1 MFQKAKLVLCG
12 WAMLALS
19 LPISAQKT
27 GSSSKP
33 IEKVTRK
40 GSELVIPFEKYVL
53 PNGLT
58 LVVHEDH
65 SDPIVHVDVTYHV
78 GSAREEVG
86 KSGFAHFFEHM
97 MFQGSE
103 HVADEEHFK
112 LVSQAGGTLNGST
125 NKDRTNYYETI
136 PSNQLE
142 TALWLEA
149 DRMGFLLDVV
159 TQKKFEI
166 QRSTVKNERGQNYDN
181 RPYGLVGETNAR
193 TLYPYGH
200 PYSWLTIG
208 YIEDLNRVNV
218 DDLKNFF
225 LRWYGPNNATVTVG
239 GDVNPKDV
247 LKMVEKYFGS
257 IPRGPE
263 VKNMKLAAV
272 TLPQDRYVS
281 YEDNVRFPLLQMVFP
296 TVPNRHPDEAPLDC
310 LAEILGGG
318 KNSIL
323 YKNLIKAQ
331 KAIQASASHPAFE
344 LAGEFTIQVRPFPG
358 QTLADMEKI
367 VRASLSEFEKAGVTD
382 DAIARFKAKYE
393 SNIIN
398 SLESVAGKVTQLA
411 SYQTYTGSP
420 NYLPTD
426 YKVHMA
432 VTKADV
438 MRVYNQY
445 IKNKHAVIL
454 SVVPKGQSQ
463 AVAKPDNFKPTTD
476 GYKAPANQYA
486 GLKYVKPKDNF
497 DRSQRPG
504 AGKNPVVNVPPF
516 YRDNLPNG
524 IKIIGTENKEVP
536 MATLLFSVQGGHKL
550 SAKDPSRAGIASLTA
565 AMLNESTEKYTAE
578 DLNSELEKLGSSIF
592 ISGGTEAINV
602 SVESQVKNLD
612 ATLALL
618 EERMLRPRFDVTDF
632 ERLKKQRLE
641 AIANQATQPTVIA
654 DNVYNKLLY
663 GEGNILAVPS
673 IGTTA
678 TVTNITLDD
687 IKKFYRENFSPSV
700 TNLVIVGD
708 IKQQDVMSK
717 LAFLDRW
724 TAKTV
729 TMPVLPPMPSVDKSK
744 IYLVDKEKA
753 AQSEIRIG
761 YLALPFDATG
771 DYYKSG
777 LMNYTL
783 GGNFNSRINLNLRE
797 AKGYTYGA
805 RSAFSGTELVGPFT
819 AQAGVRANV
828 SDSAVVEFL
837 KEIKAFR
844 NEGIKDDELT
854 FLKSSVGQR
863 DALKYET
870 PYQKAIFLNN
880 IIKYNLEADFVKKQ
894 NEILQNITKEE
905 INALAKKNLPLEK
918 MNIMLVGDKA
928 LIKPGLEKLGYE
940 VVELDTE
947 GNQVKQTATPEA
959 PVTPA
964 TPAPTKKSKK
974 TPAKPRKSVPEI
986 RTS

>member
-1 MFQKAKLVLCG
+1 MFQKVKLVIWGC
-12 WAMLALS
+12 AVLALP
-19 LPISAQKT
+19 LQIMAQKPKSAT
-27 GSSSKP
+27 KQ

-40 GSELVIPFEKYVL
+40 GSELVIPYEKYVL

-58 LVVHEDH
+58 LVIHEDH

-97 MFQGSE
+97 MFQGSD

-125 NKDRTNYYETI
+125 NRDRTNYYETI

-149 DRMGFLLDVV
+149 DRMGFLLDAV
-159 TQKKFEI
+159 TQKKFEN

-181 RPYGLVGETNAR
+181 RPYGLVGETTAR
-193 TLYPYGH
+193 ALYPYGH

-239 GDVNPKDV
+239 GDVNPQEV
-247 LKMVEKYFGS
+247 IKMAEKYFGS

-263 VKNMKLAAV
+263 VKNRKLPAV

-281 YEDNVRFPLLQMVFP
+281 YEDNVRFPMLRMVYP
-296 TVPNRHPDEAPLDC
+296 TVAARHPDEAPLDC
-310 LAEILGGG
+310 LAEILGSG

-323 YKNLIKAQ
+323 YKNLVKAQ
-331 KAIQASASHPAFE
+331 KAVQADASHPTAE
-344 LAGEFTIQVRPFPG
+344 LTGEFTLTVLPFPG

-367 VRASLSEFEKAGVTD
+367 VRASLDEFEKTGVTD
-382 DAIARFKAKYE
+382 DAITRFKAKYE
-393 SNIIN
+393 SNIIG
-398 SLESVAGKVTQLA
+398 SLESVSGKVSQLA

-420 NYLPTD
+420 NYLPKD
-426 YKVHMA
+426 YKLHMA

-438 MRVYNQY
+438 LRVYNQY
-445 IKNKHAVIL
+445 IKGKHAVIL

-463 AVAKPDNFKPTTD
+463 AVAKADNFKPSNTD
-476 GYKAPANQYA
+476 YKAPANEYA
-486 GLKYVKPKDNF
+486 GLKYVKPTDNF

-504 AGKNPVVNVPPF
+504 SGKNPVVTVPPF

-524 IKIIGTENKEVP
+524 IKVIGTENKEVP
-536 MATLLFSVQGGHKL
+536 MVTLFFSVQGGHKL

-565 AMLNESTEKYTAE
+565 AMLNESSEKYTAE
-578 DLNSELEKLGSSIF
+578 ELSSALEKLGSSISF
-592 ISGGTEAINV
+592 AGGTESINV

-612 ATLALL
+612 ATIALL
-618 EERMLRPRFDVTDF
+618 EERMLHPRFDAADF
-632 ERLKKQRLE
+632 DRLKKQRLE
-641 AIANQATQPTVIA
+641 QIANQATQPTVIA

-663 GEGNILAVPS
+663 GANNILSVPAL
-673 IGTTA
+673 GTTA
-678 TVTNITLDD
+678 TVNNITLDD
-687 IKKFYRENFSPSV
+687 VKKFYQENFSPSV

-708 IKQQDVMSK
+708 INQAGIMPK
-717 LAFLDRW
+717 LAFLNKW
-724 TAKTV
+724 AAKPV
-729 TMPVLPPMPSVDKSK
+729 TMPTLPPSPAFDKTK
-744 IYLVDKEKA
+744 IFIVDKEKA

-771 DYYKSG
+771 EYYKSG

-797 AKGYTYGA
+797 DKGYTYGA
-805 RSAFSGTELVGPFT
+805 RSAYAGTELVGPFT

-828 SDSAVVEFL
+828 SDSAVVEFI
-837 KEIKAFR
+837 KEIKNFR
-844 NEGIKDDELT
+844 DQGIKDDELA

-870 PYQKAIFLNN
+870 PFQKALFLNN
-880 IIKYNLEADFVKKQ
+880 IVKYNLEADFVKKQ

-905 INALAKKNLPLEK
+905 INTLAKKNLPLEK
-918 MNIMLVGDKA
+918 MGIMLVGDKA

-940 VVELDTE
+940 IVELDTD
-947 GNQVKQTATPEA
+947 GNPAKEATA

-964 TPAPTKKSKK
+964 TPAQTTPDEKSKK
-974 TPAKPRKSVPEI
+974 KPAKPRKPVPEI